1 MTVINF
7 YLTRHG
13 ETQWN
18 KIGKFQGQ
26 LDSPLTDKGYR
37 QADGIAKQLINH
49 NIDLIVSSTLPR
61 AKSTAE
67 ICQVTVDCPL
77 NFAPALIERDFGL
90 WQGKAI
96 DEVKSEKNFHAIFQQ
111 VNASAPPKGESGLD
125 CAVRFQQALIDIA
138 NANAGNSCHQI
149 TLPDKAPA
157 KLNDTAIKNILVV
170 SHGDILRCF
179 LALFVEGFSDKQAIN
194 SQQKAFDNGC
204 IFQVSYQSKPEKFIL
219 TAALDI
225 TQPATVIVT

>member
-26 LDSPLTDKGYR
+26 LDSPLTDRGYR
-37 QADGIAKQLINH
+37 QADGIARQLVDH
-49 NIDLIVSSTLPR
+49 KIDLIVSSTLPR

-90 WQGKAI
+90 WQGKVI
-96 DEVKSEKNFHAIFQQ
+96 DEVKLEKNFHAIFHQ
-111 VNASAPPKGESGLD
+111 VNASAPPSGESGID
-125 CAVRFQQALIDIA
+125 CALRFQQALIEIA
-138 NANAGNSCHQI
+138 NTSDDDQK
-149 TLPDKAPA
+149 TPQDKTTTKP
-157 KLNDTAIKNILVV
+157 NNIAIKSILVV

-179 LALFVEGFSDKQAIN
+179 LSLFVENFSDKQAIN

-204 IFQVSYQSKPEKFIL
+204 IFQLAYQCKTKIFTLIA
-219 TAALDI
+219 THDI
-225 TQPATVIVT
+225 TKPSAVIMPR